1 MSIVCSGEYLTSLDN
16 SIYMNTKSVLV
27 LLRSPY
33 LAFLGGSQT
42 TLQVK
47 RRQFLHEFVLQ
58 TYISWLT
65 VVLLKAEMQIVFFH
79 AKKQFFPPKRCS
91 SNDPFLN
98 HSQFTFFQ
106 LTAFWWMDVW
116 MVVILKP

>member
-1 MSIVCSGEYLTSLDN
+1 MVCSGEYLTSLDN

-27 LLRSPY
+27 LLRSLY
-33 LAFLGGSQT
+33 LEFLGGSQT

-58 TYISWLT
+58 AYISWLT
-65 VVLLKAEMQIVFFH
+65 VVLLKAEMQIFFSFFFFM
-79 AKKQFFPPKRCS
+79 QRSNFFPPKRCS

-98 HSQFTFFQ
+98 HLQFTFF
-106 LTAFWWMDVW
+106 
-116 MVVILKP
+116 